1 MEISSQLRARLNV
14 VERTWLTERKSRKKM
29 SREIWSLEGL
39 KFKST
44 KLKKKKKKKRSSIE
58 KHRQWRQVLTIIN

>member
-14 VERTWLTERKSRKKM
+14 VERTWLTERKSREKM

-44 KLKKKKKKKRSSIE
+44 KLKKKKKKRSSIE